1 MPHPKTKT
9 CTFYFR
15 KFVREMKASAE
26 KHVTIIYLSTSI
38 KFVAMHD
45 GLLKLPHH
53 EQALLTPAVHWETSP
68 LHANPQPN
76 N

>member
-1 MPHPKTKT
+1 M
-9 CTFYFR
+9 R
-15 KFVREMKASAE
+15 KSARSATSNVHEMKAAAAE
-26 KHVTIIYLSTSI
+26 EHVTIIYISTSPTSMQI
-38 KFVAMHD
+38 VAMHD

-68 LHANPQPN
+68 LHAAPQPN